1 MKRREFGT
9 LAAAVGL
16 AATPFGRASAAT
28 DPLEATSGKPVYFRG
43 WQFATDVVQSNVK
56 RYNDA
61 EHGNVDYATVT
72 GDYPSIMEQSLIAKA
87 DLDVLYANPSSAVRY
102 YEGGWV
108 LPAETLPAIAE
119 IKADLLPTFAE
130 AWTYKGN
137 LLGLS
142 YFASTRGCIHTNL
155 LAYGKAGFS
164 DKDFPKDWDALYD
177 QVYVLHEKGVATPFL
192 PHWFSEYFGLS
203 WGFVMEVLDRGN
215 KIADPDTH
223 KPVMTTDPN
232 GAAYKT
238 LAQWKKLWN
247 SKLVPQEVLTYNE
260 AAFIDAY
267 ASGRY
272 VFSPQQIYD
281 LQTFNKPGRSQIA
294 GHDTIL
300 PVVDQ
305 PWGLI
310 DSAMYVMT
318 DRPRRKPVTDDVKK
332 FASWYGYKDNTGQ
345 IAVGERWM
353 QDNMLFSAYKSIM
366 DSPVTEA
373 RIKLACARSG
383 DYDVVLDVYKAT
395 PFPTGIWRVVWSE
408 EFNSYLRDVL
418 SKFLLN
424 DGDIVKTITAMN
436 DQISSLNDKYGI

>member
-9 LAAAVGL
+9 LAAALGV
-16 AATPFGRASAAT
+16 AATPLGRAAAAA

-56 RYNDA
+56 RYNDV
-61 EHGNVDYATVT
+61 EHGKVDYATVT

-102 YEGGWV
+102 SEGGWV
-108 LPAETLPAIAE
+108 MPAETLPAIAE

-142 YFASTRGCIHTNL
+142 YFASTRGCIHANL
-155 LAYGKAGFS
+155 LAYGKAGFG

-177 QVYVLHEKGVATPFL
+177 QVYALHAKGVATPFL

-215 KIADPDTH
+215 KIADPETH
-223 KPVMTTDPN
+223 KPLLTTDAN

-281 LQTFNKPGRSQIA
+281 LQTFNKAGRSQIA
-294 GHDTIL
+294 GHSTIL
-300 PVVDQ
+300 PVVEQ

-310 DSAMYVMT
+310 DSAMYLMT
-318 DRPRRKPVTDDVKK
+318 SRTRPNAVTTDVKK
-332 FASWYGYKDNTGQ
+332 FTSWYGYKDNTGQ
-345 IAVGERWM
+345 IAIGERWM
-353 QDNMLFSAYKSIM
+353 QENMLFSAYKSIM
-366 DSPVTEA
+366 NSPVTEA
-373 RIKLACARSG
+373 RIKEACARPS
-383 DYDVVLDVYKAT
+383 DYDVVLAVYKAT

-436 DQISSLNDKYGI
+436 DQIASLNDKYGL